1 MDFSLFKNKSISES
15 SLLTVKK
22 AAIKYGL
29 DRSLLYHWIRY
40 KKFPYFKIEKKIL
53 FWESD
58 FITFIESH
66 YINTIQ
72 E

>member
-29 DRSLLYHWIRY
+29 DTSLLYH
-40 KKFPYFKIEKKIL
+40 
-53 FWESD
+53 
-58 FITFIESH
+58 
-66 YINTIQ
+66 
-72 E
+72 